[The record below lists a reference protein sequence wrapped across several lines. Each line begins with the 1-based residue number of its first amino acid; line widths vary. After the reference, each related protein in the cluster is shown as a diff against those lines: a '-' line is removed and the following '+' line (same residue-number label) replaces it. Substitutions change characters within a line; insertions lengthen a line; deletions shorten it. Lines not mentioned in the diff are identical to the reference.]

1 MRSSE
6 TGRRGERGAT
16 LVMVAL
22 MVFMLLGMAALS
34 IDYGMV
40 KATKAEAQRAV
51 DAAALAGASSFLEP
65 DPMNDDSNVAVMRAD
80 SLAAAHEVRQVL
92 IDTTAEIDIDVILAE
107 EKVRVTFTRTGM
119 PVWFANIFGI
129 NSVGIKAV
137 AVARA
142 VAASNAACV
151 MPVAI
156 PDLWKNVNVDP
167 SKPNDPPEEL
177 VPDGLWNF
185 VDKPGGNTG
194 ILDSRERELWE
205 FDLGEDIYDQELYG
219 YNSPYRNSPDS
230 GGTIPRTGNPFL
242 DKTGDYGRQITL
254 MTLAPQ
260 DGTTSSNYY
269 TWGYTTNEA
278 NSANEVAAR
287 ITSRNCQIATVG
299 GEGYEVPAGDGAEV
313 GPISN
318 AWNERIAYDAPA
330 RWDDYSNTAVDAL
343 GGTNWINTTPR
354 VVIVAL
360 YSPEGEMTG
369 PSDNK
374 LVFNNF
380 ARVFLDPRPPG
391 CAAVCK
397 DPITARFLGFVT
409 SPGGGPGVTGTLIR
423 KLQLVE

>member
-1 MRSSE
+1 MRSRNP
-6 TGRRGERGAT
+6 GWRGERGAT
-16 LVMVAL
+16 LVIVAL
-22 MVFMLLGMAALS
+22 MVFMLFGMAALS

-65 DPMNDDSNVAVMRAD
+65 DPLNADSNVAVRRAD
-80 SLAAAHEVRQVL
+80 SLAMVHEVRQVL
-92 IDTTAEIDIDVILAE
+92 IDTTAEIDIEVFLAQ

-119 PVWFANIFGI
+119 PVWFANVFGVR
-129 NSVGIKAV
+129 SVGIKAV
-137 AVARA
+137 AAARA
-142 VAASNAACV
+142 VEASVAACV

-156 PDLWKNVNVDP
+156 PDLWKNVDVAG
-167 SKPNDPPEEL
+167 SKTNDPPEEL
-177 VPDGLWNF
+177 VADGLWNF
-185 VDKPGGNTG
+185 VDRNGGNPG

-205 FDLGEDIYDQELYG
+205 FDLGTDVYDQKLYG
-219 YNSPYRNSPDS
+219 YGSNYRNGLSTD
-230 GGTIPRTGNPFL
+230 PFL
-242 DKTGDYGRQITL
+242 NKTNDYGRQITL

-260 DGTTSSNYY
+260 DGTVSSNFY

-278 NSANEVAAR
+278 NSATAVANR
-287 ITSRNCQIATVG
+287 IVTKDCQVASIG
-299 GEGYEVPAGDGAEV
+299 GAGYEVPAGNGAEV

-318 AWNERIAYDAPA
+318 AWNTRIGYDAPA
-330 RWDDYSNTAVDAL
+330 RWDDNYNTAVSAQ
-343 GGTNWINTTPR
+343 GGTNWLTASPR

-360 YSPEGEMTG
+360 YSPYAEMTG

-391 CAAVCK
+391 CNAVCK

-409 SPGGGPGVTGTLIR
+409 SPGGGPGTTGTLIK

>member
-16 LVMVAL
+16 LVIVAL
-22 MVFMLLGMAALS
+22 MVFMLFGMAALS

-65 DPMNDDSNVAVMRAD
+65 DPVNDDTNVAVMRAD

-119 PVWFANIFGI
+119 PLWFANIFGV

-137 AVARA
+137 AAARA
-142 VAASNAACV
+142 VEASNAACV
-151 MPVAI
+151 MPIAI
-156 PDLWKNVNVDP
+156 PDLWKNVDVDP
-167 SKPNDPPEEL
+167 SKPNDPAEEL

-205 FDLGEDIYDQELYG
+205 FDLGEDVYDQTLYG
-219 YNSPYRNSPDS
+219 YGSRYRNSIED
-230 GGTIPRTGNPFL
+230 GGEVPRTGDVFL

-260 DGTTSSNYY
+260 DGTVSSNFY
-269 TWGYTTNEA
+269 TWGYDNNEA
-278 NSANEVAAR
+278 NSANAVAGR
-287 ITSRNCQIATVG
+287 ITARNCQIATVG
-299 GEGYEVPAGDGAEV
+299 GEGYEVSAGNGAEV

-318 AWNERIAYDAPA
+318 AWNTRIGYDAPA
-330 RWDDYSNTAVDAL
+330 RWDDNYNTAVNAQ
-343 GGTNWINTTPR
+343 GGTNWLTTSPR

-360 YSPEGEMTG
+360 YSPEAEMTG

-391 CAAVCK
+391 CDAICK

-409 SPGGGPGVTGTLIR
+409 SPGGGAGVTGTLIK